1 MKTSK
6 FDSAKL
12 NTFLN
17 KNEIAEL
24 EYLNKKAEYLDKNIN
39 DKKDI
44 LNLTINEFLQNW
56 ANTNMLIFKD
66 LVKLFSNLGIYNKY
80 FSEKEESKAI
90 INGIFA
96 ILNDIRIIFLKKDR
110 AIYIGITFILIS
122 ILFYFIG
129 LTS

>member
-24 EYLNKKAEYLDKNIN
+24 EYLNKKAETLDKNIN

-44 LNLTINEFLQNW
+44 FNLTINQVLQNW

-66 LVKLFSNLGIYNKY
+66 LVQLFSNLGVYNKY
-80 FSEKEESKAI
+80 FSEKEES
-90 INGIFA
+90 
-96 ILNDIRIIFLKKDR
+96 
-110 AIYIGITFILIS
+110 
-122 ILFYFIG
+122 
-129 LTS
+129 TSYATKI

>member
-44 LNLTINEFLQNW
+44 LNLTINEFLKNW

-66 LVKLFSNLGIYNKY
+66 LVQLFSNLGIYNKY

>member
-24 EYLNKKAEYLDKNIN
+24 EYLNKKAGYLDKNIN

-44 LNLTINEFLQNW
+44 FNLTINQFLQNW
-56 ANTNMLIFKD
+56 SNTNMLIFKD
-66 LVKLFSNLGIYNKY
+66 LVQLFSNLGVYNKY
-80 FSEKEESKAI
+80 FNEKEESKAL

>member
-24 EYLNKKAEYLDKNIN
+24 EYLNKKAETLDKNIN

-44 LNLTINEFLQNW
+44 FNLTINQVLQNW

-66 LVKLFSNLGIYNKY
+66 LVQLFSNLGVYNKY
-80 FSEKEESKAI
+80 FSEKEDSKAL

-96 ILNDIRIIFLKKDR
+96 IFNDIRIIFLKKDR